1 MDIGQP
7 PLPYEEGAAST
18 IKLIQI
24 NVQSDRPDVRLRR
37 ETKHAFR
44 RRR

>member
-1 MDIGQP
+1 MDIEQP
-7 PLPYEEGAAST
+7 RLPYEEGAAST

-24 NVQSDRPDVRLRR
+24 NAQSDRLDVRLRR

-44 RRR
+44 RRQ